1 MNNIVLFNY
10 ARSTAAY
17 RVRIALNYK
26 AIDAR
31 LTDVNLLAGEQQQS
45 DYKSKNAQGLVP
57 ALETPQGVL
66 GQSLAIIEWLDESY
80 TEAPSLLPGDAW
92 QRAQIRSLSYAI
104 ACDMHPLNNL
114 RVLKYLTEQ
123 LGQPEQVKTSWYH
136 HWLAQGFDKIEAT
149 LVGGN
154 YCIGDTLTMA
164 DICLIPQLFNAHRF
178 EFDLSGYPKIQKI
191 EKHCLSLSCFKA
203 AAPEQ

>member
-1 MNNIVLFNY
+1 MNLVLFNY

-26 AIDAR
+26 AIDAV

-45 DYKSKNAQGLVP
+45 GYKSKNAQGLVP

-80 TEAPSLLPGDAW
+80 PETPTLLPGDAW
-92 QRAQIRSLSYAI
+92 QRAQVRSLSYAI

-123 LGQPEQVKTSWYH
+123 LGQPEQVKTAWYH
-136 HWLAQGFDKIEAT
+136 HWLAQGFDKIEAM
-149 LVGGN
+149 LAGGN
-154 YCIGDTLTMA
+154 YCYGETLTLA
-164 DICLIPQLFNAHRF
+164 DVCLIPQLFNARRF
-178 EFDLSGYPKIQKI
+178 NFDLTNYPKIQKV
-191 EKHCLSLSCFKA
+191 EKHCLAMACFKKA
-203 AAPEQ
+203 EPGMS